1 MLRLDLK
8 EVVRA
13 RCSSNLSQLAEECNK
28 ELAKIPKCISERLV
42 SGYRRRLVEVMD
54 AKGCATKEKG
64 SHTYAQVKF
73 SVFLR

>member
-28 ELAKIPKCISERLV
+28 ELAKIPKCRSERLV

-54 AKGCATKEKG
+54 AK
-64 SHTYAQVKF
+64 
-73 SVFLR
+73 